1 MNVILIDNFTNW
13 QNVKP
18 FTFTRPVSEIRV
30 GAFTIAE
37 KWENYLSVSLS
48 YITADYLSKK
58 YKCNYSED
66 NLYVC
71 SNVLPDRAIVEAIKS
86 LSIGQVLKKEG
97 KTIARRTSL
106 KLDFTNQEIDGEE
119 IIEYK
124 EDVSF
129 LNTILDIF
137 KLNGQEIEKDFKL
150 LTKNKTSQKLSE
162 TNKILGNN
170 IFIEEGAKVECSI
183 LNSTTGP
190 IYIAKNAEI
199 MEGSIIRGPL
209 FLGESAVIKM
219 GAKIYGPTTIG
230 PHCKVGGEVNNSVF
244 FAYSNKGHDGFLGNS
259 VVGEWCN
266 LGADTNT
273 SNLKNNYGDV
283 KIFNY
288 TKNEMIQTN
297 EQFCGLMMGDH
308 SKSGINTMFNTA
320 TVVGVA
326 ANVFGADFPP
336 KHIPSFSW
344 GGASGFV
351 KYDFDKMLETA
362 KNMMSRRSVT
372 LSQEEIDILRHIYQ
386 GS

>member
-1 MNVILIDNFTNW
+1 MNVILIDNPDNW
-13 QNVKP
+13 QNLKP
-18 FTFTRPVSEIRV
+18 FTFTRPVSEIRI

-48 YITADYLSKK
+48 YITTDYLSKK

-129 LNTILDIF
+129 LSTILDIF

-209 FLGESAVIKM
+209 FLGENAVIKM
-219 GAKIYGPTTIG
+219 GTKIYGPTTIG
-230 PHCKVGGEVNNSVF
+230 PYCKVGGEVSNSVF

-273 SNLKNNYGDV
+273 SNLKNNYGNV

-288 TKNEMIQTN
+288 AKNEMVQTD
-297 EQFCGLMMGDH
+297 EQFCGLMMADH

-362 KNMMSRRSVT
+362 KNMMSRRNIT

-386 GS
+386 GN

>member
-1 MNVILIDNFTNW
+1 MNVILIDNLDNW
-13 QNVKP
+13 QNLKP
-18 FTFTRPVSEIRV
+18 FTFTRPVSQIRV
-30 GAFTIAE
+30 GALAIAE
-37 KWENYLSVSLS
+37 KWEKYLSSSLS
-48 YITADYLSKK
+48 CITADYLSKK
-58 YKCNYSED
+58 YTCNYTDD
-66 NLYVC
+66 NLYIS
-71 SNVLPDRAIVEAIKS
+71 SNLLPDLAIIEAIKS
-86 LSIGQVLKKEG
+86 LNMGQVLKRDG

-106 KLDFTNQEIDGEE
+106 KLDFTSQEIDGEE
-119 IIEYK
+119 IIEYA
-124 EDVSF
+124 EEVSF
-129 LNTILDIF
+129 LNNLWDIF
-137 KLNGQEIEKDFKL
+137 KLNGKEIEQDFKL
-150 LTKNKTSQKLSE
+150 LTKGKTSQKISG
-162 TNKILGNN
+162 TNKVLGDA
-170 IFIEEGAKVECSI
+170 IFIEEGAKVECCI

-190 IYIAKNAEI
+190 IYIGKNTEI
-199 MEGSIIRGPL
+199 MEGSIIRGP
-209 FLGESAVIKM
+209 FILGENATIKM

-230 PHCKVGGEVNNSVF
+230 PYCKVGGEVSNSVF

-273 SNLKNNYGDV
+273 SNLKNNYGSV

-288 TKNEMIQTN
+288 AKNEMVQTN
-297 EQFCGLMMGDH
+297 EQFCGLMMADH

-362 KNMMSRRSVT
+362 KNMMSRRNVT

-386 GS
+386 GN

>member
-1 MNVILIDNFTNW
+1 MNVILIDNLDNW
-13 QNVKP
+13 QNLKP
-18 FTFTRPVSEIRV
+18 FTFTRPVSQIRI
-30 GAFTIAE
+30 GALTIAE
-37 KWENYLSVSLS
+37 KWERHLSTSLS
-48 YITADYLSKK
+48 CITANYLSKK
-58 YKCNYSED
+58 YTCNYSDD
-66 NLYVC
+66 NLYIS
-71 SNVLPDRAIVEAIKS
+71 SNLLPDVAIIEAIKS
-86 LSIGQVLKKEG
+86 LNMGQALKRDGE
-97 KTIARRTSL
+97 TIARRTSL
-106 KLDFTNQEIDGEE
+106 KLDFVNQEIDGEE
-119 IIEYK
+119 MIEYA

-129 LNTILDIF
+129 LNNLLDIF

-150 LTKNKTSQKLSE
+150 LTKGKTSQKISE
-162 TNKILGNN
+162 TNKVLGDA
-170 IFIEEGAKVECSI
+170 IFIEEGAKVECCI

-190 IYIAKNAEI
+190 IYIGKNAEI
-199 MEGSIIRGPL
+199 MEGSIIRGP
-209 FLGESAVIKM
+209 FILGENSTIKM

-230 PHCKVGGEVNNSVF
+230 PYCKVGGEVSNSVF

-273 SNLKNNYGDV
+273 SNLKNNYGSV

-288 TKNEMIQTN
+288 TKSEMVQTN
-297 EQFCGLMMGDH
+297 EQFCGLMMADH

-362 KNMMSRRSVT
+362 KNMMSRRNVT

-386 GS
+386 GN

>member
-1 MNVILIDNFTNW
+1 MNVILIDNSANW
-13 QNVKP
+13 QNLKP
-18 FTFTRPVSEIRV
+18 FTFTRPVSEIRI

-37 KWENYLSVSLS
+37 KWRKYLSISSS
-48 YITADYLSKK
+48 YITNDYLSIK

-66 NLYVC
+66 NFYIF
-71 SNVLPDRAIVEAIKS
+71 SNVLPNSTIVEAIKS
-86 LSIGQVLKKEG
+86 LSIGQALKKDG
-97 KTIARRTSL
+97 RTIARRTSL

-124 EDVSF
+124 RDLSY
-129 LNTILDIF
+129 LNNLWDIF
-137 KLNGQEIEKDFKL
+137 KLNGEEIEKDFTL
-150 LTKNKTSQKLSE
+150 LTKDKTSQKLSE

-170 IFIEEGAKVECSI
+170 IFIEEGAKVECCI

-190 IYIAKNAEI
+190 VYIAKDAEI
-199 MEGSIIRGPL
+199 MEGSMIRGP
-209 FLGESAVIKM
+209 FVLGEHATIKM

-230 PHCKVGGEVNNSVF
+230 PYCKVGGEVNNSVF
-244 FAYSNKGHDGFLGNS
+244 FAYSNKGHDGFIGNS

-273 SNLKNNYGDV
+273 SNLKNNYGNV

-326 ANVFGADFPP
+326 ANVFGANFPP

-344 GGASGFV
+344 GGASGFE
-351 KYDFDKMLETA
+351 KYDFEKMLETA
-362 KNMMSRRSVT
+362 KNVMSRRSVN
-372 LSQEEIDILRHIYQ
+372 LSKEEIDILRHIYQ
-386 GS
+386 GN